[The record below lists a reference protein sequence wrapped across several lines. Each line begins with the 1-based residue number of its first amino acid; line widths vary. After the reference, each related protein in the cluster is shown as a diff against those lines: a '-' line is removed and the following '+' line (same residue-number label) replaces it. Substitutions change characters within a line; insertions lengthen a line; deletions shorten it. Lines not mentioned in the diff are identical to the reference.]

1 MNQDKSPQSDQVK
14 PSKTK
19 ISRGATIRTIKE
31 ESGASYS
38 FSSESSLGK
47 DNTNIDLQ
55 KSEQSAMKSSHM
67 STPSE
72 SSRGSQPSK
81 RSKNLDFDMP

>member
-1 MNQDKSPQSDQVK
+1 
-14 PSKTK
+14 
-19 ISRGATIRTIKE
+19 
-31 ESGASYS
+31 
-38 FSSESSLGK
+38 
-47 DNTNIDLQ
+47 
-55 KSEQSAMKSSHM
+55 MKSSHM